1 MTPFPRDLV
10 ARAVADETGSR
21 PVGAAPHVPPDG
33 LIVVPVRNAVL
44 FPGTVFPIA
53 LGRERSIRGR
63 AAGGARGAPDRPPDA
78 ARPGGGR
85 SVRPRPP
92 PHRHGR
98 QHPALRERAG
108 RHAPC
113 RAAGRAALPGD
124 RLLSGA
130 AVLRRA
136 GPAGRGADDAIAR
149 DRGALSPP
157 AQPGAGGAPA
167 PAAGAAGVDRRRAGR
182 ELAGGADQPRLGLSR
197 RAPRPEAGDPG
208 DDRPPRPHGEGVAL
222 ARPAPRGVAA
232 DERDRPA
239 NQGRLRRAPARGDPA
254 RADGRHPAPARGRRR
269 QGTGGRGAL
278 GGDRQG
284 EHAQGGGGP
293 GAQGT
298 QALRADAGGG
308 GRGRH
313 GPHLPRLAGRPALGL
328 ARGEADRPRRGAPHP
343 RRGPF
348 RAGEDQA
355 ADRRVPGGPQARAGG
370 QGADPLLR
378 RPAGRRQDLARP
390 VDRPRH
396 GPAFHPREPGRRP

>member
-1 MTPFPRDLV
+1 MNAPDGTHHVVLQGEQRFRVIDFFREQPFFV
-10 ARAVADETGSR
+10 ARVLRVEEPTTQSPEIEARFLHLRNQALEALQLLPQVPQELIGAVQ
-21 PVGAAPHVPPDG
+21 AASSP
-33 LIVVPVRNAVL
+33 
-44 FPGTVFPIA
+44 
-53 LGRERSIRGR
+53 
-63 AAGGARGAPDRPPDA
+63 
-78 ARPGGGR
+78 
-85 SVRPRPP
+85 
-92 PHRHGR
+92 
-98 QHPALRERAG
+98 
-108 RHAPC
+108 
-113 RAAGRAALPGD
+113 AALTNLVSAYLD
-124 RLLSGA
+124 
-130 AVLRRA
+130 VLA
-136 GPAGRGADDAIAR
+136 
-149 DRGALSPP
+149 
-157 AQPGAGGAPA
+157 
-167 PAAGAAGVDRRRAGR
+167 
-182 ELAGGADQPRLGLSR
+182 
-197 RAPRPEAGDPG
+197 RPEAGDPG

-222 ARPAPRGVAA
+222 ARPTPRGAAA

-239 NQGRLRRAPARGDPA
+239 DQGRLRRAPARGDPA

-269 QGTGGRGAL
+269 QGTGGRGTL

-396 GPAFHPREPGRRP
+396 GPAVHPRQPGRRPRRGGDPRPPAHLYRRAARQHHPGHPPAWARATAS